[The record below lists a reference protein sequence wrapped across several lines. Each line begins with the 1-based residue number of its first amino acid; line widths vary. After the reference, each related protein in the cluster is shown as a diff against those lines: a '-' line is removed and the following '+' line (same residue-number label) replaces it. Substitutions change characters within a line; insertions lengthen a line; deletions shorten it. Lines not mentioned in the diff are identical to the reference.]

1 MFLQNLVKLD
11 EFMAL
16 VIVHQKTAVNE
27 NWVKDQGEM
36 PVLIKSQCVLVREPY
51 K

>member
-1 MFLQNLVKLD
+1 MFLQNLAKLD

-16 VIVHQKTAVNE
+16 AIVHQKTAVNE
-27 NWVKDQGEM
+27 NWVKDQGKM
-36 PVLIKSQCVLVREPY
+36 LVLIKSQSVLARDPY